1 MALRNY
7 TIYDGQKIP
16 HVRGSKGCFVGGT
29 YYATKKFNELL
40 DSVMTEYEVISNKV
54 DVFVDVSNPETI
66 RLYTTELRKILDDI
80 TFLGRIVETGQI
92 SSENLDKFFVEYE
105 AQLDTIRE
113 SLSVIQGST
122 LEEQIN
128 STVDGLRTDINSIET
143 RFNMVDNLITDQSKS
158 IGELT
163 SSLSKSIENLN
174 KDIDAIKNSR
184 YGKKIWELK

>member
-1 MALRNY
+1 MN
-7 TIYDGQKIP
+7 KILN
-16 HVRGSKGCFVGGT
+16 VIMVTLLGAGCFSGGL
-29 YYATKKFNELL
+29 YYATLEFDKTL
-40 DSVMTEYEVISNKV
+40 DQIMGEYEEISDKV
-54 DVFVDVSNPETI
+54 DVFADVSDPNTI